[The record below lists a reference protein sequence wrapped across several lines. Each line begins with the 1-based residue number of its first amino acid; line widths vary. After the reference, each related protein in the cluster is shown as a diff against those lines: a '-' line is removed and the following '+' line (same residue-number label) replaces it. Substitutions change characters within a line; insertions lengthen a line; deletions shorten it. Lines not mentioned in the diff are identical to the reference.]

1 MADLMTALRNAD
13 AAGDTEAAQRIAA
26 MIKAQQQQQPAAEE
40 PGLMDQLGHQLGRT
54 ARIGI
59 EGAGNL
65 AGMVSDPFGQFLPGY
80 QKTGELASHLADNL
94 GLPKPQGG
102 IEEGVDAAGKA
113 LVGTGLTMGA
123 GAGAGA
129 TQLLETPLLHGLS
142 SVLGA
147 GASDAVR
154 QSGGGEGAQIAAA
167 VGAGMLPGGA
177 AGVPNAVKSVIR
189 GGDPSKVA
197 EALRAFEV
205 AGTTPSVGQASGN
218 RVMQAME
225 SMMAKTPGSAGVMSR
240 AGEGQAQGLGQ
251 SLTRIADDLAPKS
264 SPTIAGRAIEKGI
277 TGEGGFVDQFKAKA
291 SELYDKL
298 DQYMPGD
305 TPVPIRATQS
315 FLAKATTPTKGAE
328 ATSALLANPKLGAIG
343 QALGQDLAAAQNGA
357 LPYEAVKAL
366 RSRVGDMIADSGLTS
381 DVPRAQLK
389 QLYGALSQDIR
400 NQAATNPQAYAAANR
415 AENYYRA
422 GMDRLDKVESVVQ
435 KNGGPEKIFQ
445 AAMSGTKEGATT
457 LRAVM
462 QSLGNDEAKVVT
474 SSVVRRL
481 GRANPSAQNDVG
493 DAFSTETFLTNW
505 NSMSPEAK
513 AVLFNRMGPDF
524 RQNMDQIA
532 KVASN
537 LRQGSQVFRNP
548 SGTGQALAQGAT
560 VGGAVI
566 SALLGSPATAASI
579 GAGVGA
585 ANLGAKVLTS
595 PAVVK
600 WLAQNSNTPL
610 HALPGQIGA
619 LSTLG
624 QNDEGAQQLADYLQ
638 Q

>member
-1 MADLMTALRNAD
+1 MADLMQALRNAD

-26 MIKAQQQQQPAAEE
+26 MIRAQQAQPE
-40 PGLMDQLGHQLGRT
+40 PQERSTLDELGRQLGRT

-65 AGMVSDPFGQFLPGY
+65 AGLVSDPIGQFLPGY
-80 QKTGELASHLADNL
+80 QPTGQMASSLADRL
-94 GLPKPQGG
+94 GLPKPEGG
-102 IEEGVDAAGKA
+102 IEEGVDAAAKA

-123 GAGAGA
+123 AGAAGA
-129 TQLLETPLLHGLS
+129 AQALDAPLIQGLS
-142 SVLGA
+142 SMSGA
-147 GASDAVR
+147 AAGDAAR
-154 QSGGGEGAQIAAA
+154 QSGGGTGAQIAASVLA
-167 VGAGMLPGGA
+167 GAAPGGA
-177 AGVPNAVKSVIR
+177 AAIPNALKTAVR
-189 GGDPSKVA
+189 GSDPSKVA
-197 EALRAFEV
+197 DTLRAFEV
-205 AGTTPSVGQASGN
+205 AGATPSVGQASGN

-240 AGEGQAQGLGQ
+240 KGENLGQSLGQ
-251 SLTRIADDLAPKS
+251 SLTSMADDLAPKS

-298 DQYMPGD
+298 DQYMPGQ
-305 TPVPIRATQS
+305 TPVPLRATQS

-328 ATSALLANPKLGAIG
+328 ATSALLANPKLGQIG

-357 LPYEAVKAL
+357 LPYEAVKSL

-435 KNGGPEKIFQ
+435 RNGGPEKIFQ

-481 GRANPSAQNDVG
+481 GRANPGAQNDVG

-560 VGGAVI
+560 VGGAAI
-566 SALLGSPATAASI
+566 AALMGNPMTAGTI

-585 ANLGAKVLTS
+585 ANLGARLMTN

-619 LSTLG
+619 LSSLG
-624 QNDEGAQQLADYLQ
+624 QNDPDAQSLADLLQ